1 MDEIGYRTLKAEL
14 EADCDVIECAASD
27 AKSRF
32 GTASATEL
40 EACAFQLV
48 RCYNAIEQM
57 GLRIAKACENNI
69 DDEKG
74 WHVELI
80 RRLSLSIPEV
90 RPALFPKEIIADLGE
105 LRGFR
110 HVVVHAYDLV
120 LKKDRMTALL
130 DASQR
135 VSVRI
140 RDLTR
145 EFLEQL
151 AKLL

>member
-1 MDEIGYRTLKAEL
+1 
-14 EADCDVIECAASD
+14 
-27 AKSRF
+27 
-32 GTASATEL
+32 
-40 EACAFQLV
+40 
-48 RCYNAIEQM
+48 M
-57 GLRIAKACENNI
+57 GLRVAKACENNI

-90 RPALFPKEIIADLGE
+90 RPAFFPKQIIADLGE

-120 LKKDRMTALL
+120 LKKDRVAALL

-135 VSVRI
+135 VSSKMRG
-140 RDLTR
+140 LAQ
-145 EFLEQL
+145 EFLDGL
-151 AKLL
+151 AKIV